1 MVQLR
6 QHHRNVNVRMQ
17 HKLQVLRLGPEKPS
31 PQIAGFTL
39 IELAVVILTCALLG
53 CLVAPA
59 LARSGDGGKR
69 AVCFNNLRQLGM
81 SMVMYG
87 NDNQDYLAQPNWN
100 GVPGI
105 TQGWLYNL
113 TNGVVPDP
121 GPGGTYGSNPS
132 AAYATGLWFPY
143 TRDPR
148 LYLCPVD
155 IESRTYK
162 VPSSQGGRA
171 ERLSSYVMNG
181 AVNGFGGPPGT
192 RTCKVTEAWS
202 PDCYILWVPDENASG
217 PGNPGAFAFND
228 GANYPTTSEGGLE
241 QLHTLAGGDVLTV
254 GGAVRFVSVQKFKQE
269 STSSVKSLAWWSPFS
284 GTGH

>member
-1 MVQLR
+1 MHLKPQG
-6 QHHRNVNVRMQ
+6 
-17 HKLQVLRLGPEKPS
+17 LGEGPGKPS
-31 PQIAGFTL
+31 PRNAGFTL
-39 IELAVVILTCALLG
+39 IELAFVILTCALLG

-87 NDNQDYLAQPNWN
+87 NDNRDFLAQPNWGSVAGN
-100 GVPGI
+100 SP
-105 TQGWLYNL
+105 GWLYTV
-113 TNGVVPDP
+113 TNGVIPDP
-121 GPGGTYGSNPS
+121 GPGGSYSSNPV
-132 AAYATGLWFPY
+132 AAYATGLWFQY

-155 IESRTYK
+155 IESPTYTATNAGAYR
-162 VPSSQGGRA
+162 P

-181 AVNGFGGPPGT
+181 AVCGFGFVS
-192 RTCKVTEAWS
+192 RTCKITDVWS

-228 GANYPTTSEGGLE
+228 GSNYPTTSEGGIE
-241 QLHTLAGGDVLTV
+241 RLHTLAGAEILTV
-254 GGAVRFVSVQKFKQE
+254 GGAVQFVSVQRFAKE
-269 STSSVKSLAWWSPFS
+269 SSSSLKSLAWWSPFS